1 MLFNDQFHSKS
12 IHDAIRLQSQ
22 HMKKTLDNSLMGKLI
37 QLVGLVWIKENI
49 MWIHRTLSLAQT
61 ARNFPSKET
70 HSCPM
75 KNEFPLTRIYNE
87 RMSNLRFMQIWW
99 LETKAKD
106 IQLLGIE
113 KERMNWHQRQG
124 KRERKIQRKF
134 KILNMH
140 WSSDYIIFSTI
151 IKISS
156 KQIQSYQEKLHFN
169 VIISCMYR
177 LKVTRNPSRSG
188 LAWIARFSF
197 FLFFFFFFF
206 LTKPRYPYHTSSCIF
221 ISLGLHYHNVSTGII

>member
-12 IHDAIRLQSQ
+12 IHDAICLQSQ

-99 LETKAKD
+99 LATKAED
-106 IQLLGIE
+106 IQLLGIGRRE
-113 KERMNWHQRQG
+113 WIGTKDKVKER
-124 KRERKIQRKF
+124 
-134 KILNMH
+134 
-140 WSSDYIIFSTI
+140 
-151 IKISS
+151 
-156 KQIQSYQEKLHFN
+156 EKNKESL
-169 VIISCMYR
+169 
-177 LKVTRNPSRSG
+177 
-188 LAWIARFSF
+188 
-197 FLFFFFFFF
+197 
-206 LTKPRYPYHTSSCIF
+206 RY
-221 ISLGLHYHNVSTGII
+221 

>member
-12 IHDAIRLQSQ
+12 IHDAICLQSQ

-49 MWIHRTLSLAQT
+49 MWIHRTLNLAQT

-99 LETKAKD
+99 LATKAED
-106 IQLLGIE
+106 IQLLGIGRRE
-113 KERMNWHQRQG
+113 WIGTKD
-124 KRERKIQRKF
+124 KAREREKQRKF

-140 WSSDYIIFSTI
+140 WSSDYIIFSI
-151 IKISS
+151 IRKISS
-156 KQIQSYQEKLHFN
+156 KQIQSYQEKLHFD
-169 VIISCMYR
+169 VIISCMHR

-188 LAWIARFSF
+188 LAWMARFCFS
-197 FLFFFFFFF
+197 LFFFIFFF